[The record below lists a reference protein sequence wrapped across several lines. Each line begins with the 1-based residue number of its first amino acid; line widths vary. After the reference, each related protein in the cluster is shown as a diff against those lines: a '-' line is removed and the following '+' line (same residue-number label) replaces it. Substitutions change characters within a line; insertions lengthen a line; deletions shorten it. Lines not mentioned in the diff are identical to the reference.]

1 MKLKDMYNE
10 LIELSKQLGITIRR
24 ENGSFRSGYAIL
36 KEQKIIIIN
45 KTIPVETAAGVI
57 ARALPNEILEQSYIK
72 PVVRE
77 YIENEKNTK
86 GSINEFN
93 IVINY

>member
-10 LIELSKQLGITIRR
+10 LLALSKQLGISIRR
-24 ENGSFRSGYAIL
+24 ENGNFRSGYAIL

-45 KTIPVETAAGVI
+45 KTVPIETAAGVI
-57 ARALPNEILEQSYIK
+57 ARAMPDDLLNTSYVK
-72 PVVRE
+72 PIVRE
-77 YIENEKNTK
+77 FIESEKASK